1 MLLDK
6 ALFQRGLGL
15 RLYELHQATLSS
27 LRNVT
32 ALNFARLALP
42 GHTYAHRKRA
52 PSFCP
57 PVNVSAT
64 VKLDKIETR
73 RNKHHN

>member
-6 ALFQRGLGL
+6 ALFQRGLG
-15 RLYELHQATLSS
+15 LYELHQATLSS

-42 GHTYAHRKRA
+42 DHTYAHRKRA
-52 PSFCP
+52 PSFRP
-57 PVNVSAT
+57 RVNVAAF
-64 VKLDKIETR
+64 VKLDKTET
-73 RNKHHN
+73 K

>member
-15 RLYELHQATLSS
+15 YEPHQATLSS

-42 GHTYAHRKRA
+42 RHTYAHRKRVL
-52 PSFCP
+52 SFRP
-57 PVNVSAT
+57 RVNVASF
-64 VKLDKIETR
+64 VKLDKIET
-73 RNKHHN
+73 K